1 MGKALQD
8 LISVKVPEPPE
19 FGVVTEP
26 MGARGVVIAVRGELD
41 MLTVPALR
49 AAIDDVIDS
58 GVPRVVLDL
67 TEVSFIDSV
76 SLAAIVNA
84 RRRLG
89 EGGRLG
95 VVIEHDSY
103 AMLIFEIGGLDSI
116 VELYHSRVRAVAKLG
131 T

>member
-1 MGKALQD
+1 MSKGLQD
-8 LISVKVPEPPE
+8 LINTKVTEPPE
-19 FGVVTEP
+19 FALSRQP
-26 MGARGVVIAVRGELD
+26 MGPRGVLVAVRGELD
-41 MLTVPALR
+41 MLTVPELR
-49 AAIDDVIDS
+49 DTLNQLIDD
-58 GVPRVVLDL
+58 GVRRIVLDL

-89 EGGRLG
+89 ERGRLG
-95 VVIEHDSY
+95 VVIEQESY

-116 VELYHSRVRAVAKLG
+116 VELFHTRARAVAKLG

>member
-8 LISVKVPEPPE
+8 LISAKVPEPPE
-19 FGVVTEP
+19 FGVSREP
-26 MGARGVVIAVRGELD
+26 MGACGALVAVRGELD
-41 MLTVPALR
+41 MLTVPDLR
-49 AAIDDVIDS
+49 TVLDDVIDS
-58 GVPRVVLDL
+58 GLRRLVLDL

-76 SLAAIVNA
+76 SLAAIVNT

-116 VELYHSRVRAVAKLG
+116 VELFHSRVRAVAKLG